1 MTADHLRKLTA
12 KDLALMA
19 RQAGIT
25 GWYGMRKEELIRALL
40 LTARRHLASGHKEAS
55 GRKRTSDHKE
65 IAKIAAKAT
74 EKGRSNSKQPPATK
88 QTPNLPA
95 SHAAHSSQRQ
105 RSVTKSKA
113 QQQLMRMNN
122 KLAASKN
129 LASSK
134 TSTTDQ
140 STGPVRLIVMVRD
153 PYWLHANWDISEQ
166 SIQRAKAA
174 MGGNWYRAQPI
185 LRLYQVADDSSST
198 YVRDIPIHGG
208 VNHWYLDV
216 QDPPL
221 TYRLEI
227 GYLATDR
234 SFYCLA
240 HSNTVTTPPAGVSD
254 AIDKNWADVAEH
266 ADRIYAMSGGYSA
279 DGTSRELQELLE
291 ERLSHPLG
299 SPMKTRYGNETV
311 GQTRGMNFAVDAEIV
326 VYGSVEKSVH
336 LTLKGEPVEL
346 RSDGTFTVRVS
357 MPNRRQI
364 LPIVASSADGS
375 EQQTIILSVERNTK
389 VMEPFHRDL
398 TK

>member
-1 MTADHLRKLTA
+1 MTADHLRKRTA
-12 KDLALMA
+12 KDLASMA
-19 RQAGIT
+19 RHAGIT

-40 LTARRHLASGHKEAS
+40 LTARRQLASSHKGAS
-55 GRKRTSDHKE
+55 GRKE
-65 IAKIAAKAT
+65 IAKITAKAT
-74 EKGRSNSKQPPATK
+74 EKSRLNSKMASATK
-88 QTPNLPA
+88 QTLNRSA
-95 SHAAHSSQRQ
+95 SHASRSSQRP
-105 RSVTKSKA
+105 RSATKSKA
-113 QQQLMRMNN
+113 QQQLMKMNSE
-122 KLAASKN
+122 LAASKN
-129 LASSK
+129 LASDN

-140 STGPVRLIVMVRD
+140 STRPVRLVVMVRD

-174 MGGNWYRAQPI
+174 MGGGWYRAQPI
-185 LRLYQVADDSSST
+185 LRLYQVAEDSSST
-198 YVRDIPIHGG
+198 HSRDISIHGG

-227 GYLATDR
+227 GYLATDGF
-234 SFYCLA
+234 FYCLA
-240 HSNTVTTPPAGVSD
+240 RSNTVTTPHAGVSD
-254 AIDKNWADVAEH
+254 AVDKNWADVAEH

-279 DGTSRELQELLE
+279 DGASRELQELLE

-299 SPMKTRYGNETV
+299 SPMKTRYGNGTV
-311 GQTRGMNFAVDAEIV
+311 GQAQGMNFAVDAEII
-326 VYGSVEKSVH
+326 VYGAVEKNAH

-357 MPNRRQI
+357 LPNRRQI

-375 EQQTIILSVERNTK
+375 EQQTIVLSVERNTK